1 MEFMHDPERGVNWDD
16 DWKLITI
23 LIGAN
28 DLCQYCDDEVG
39 IYDISAVYLNTTV
52 KQITHASFYLS
63 PCLSLSLSPCMI
75 TKHDRCSNMEFDYVV
90 VLKNSSDDFD
100 IGH

>member
-1 MEFMHDPERGVNWDD
+1 MEEMVEFMHDPERGVNWDD

-39 IYDISAVYLNTTV
+39 IYDISAVYLNTIVTTDYTC
-52 KQITHASFYLS
+52 KFLS
-63 PCLSLSLSPCMI
+63 LSLPLSLSPCMI

-90 VLKNSSDDFD
+90 VLENS
-100 IGH
+100 